1 MNTLSISAFWL
12 SISVAV
18 ASVFVLHISQK
29 ADRDIPKRAVKE
41 INKTF
46 DVSESL
52 LSPVLTQNVAGI
64 DKAHLL
70 RVSKDGIL
78 LGYAYLGEAPSKTDS
93 FEYLVVFDTDYFI
106 KKTKVLVYRE
116 DYGGEIGSKR
126 WLRQFFNKTPMDR
139 FAYRQNIAAI
149 SGATIS
155 VKSMTQSMN
164 NLMISLAS
172 WRKDGEPYKL

>member
-1 MNTLSISAFWL
+1 MNTFSISAFWL
-12 SISVAV
+12 SISVA
-18 ASVFVLHISQK
+18 STFVLHTSQK
-29 ADRDIPKRAVKE
+29 ADVGINKRAVKE

-46 DVSESL
+46 EVSETS
-52 LSPVLTQNVAGI
+52 LSPVLTKNIPGI

-70 RVSKDGIL
+70 RVSNDGVL

-93 FEYLVVFDTDYFI
+93 FEYLVVFDADYFI

-126 WLRQFFNKTPMDR
+126 WLRQFLNKTTEDR